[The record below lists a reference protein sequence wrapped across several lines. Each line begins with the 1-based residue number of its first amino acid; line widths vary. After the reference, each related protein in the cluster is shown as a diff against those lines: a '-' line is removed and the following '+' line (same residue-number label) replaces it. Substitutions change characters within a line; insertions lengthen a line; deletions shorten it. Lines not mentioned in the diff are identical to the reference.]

1 MSKVIIFS
9 EFYPK
14 YHPKAGKGTLFP
26 EKIIAGLSNKS
37 EWLQWHIKEQLKD
50 IPTSKVS
57 MYYDNVIHD
66 LTYYEENRK
75 YHTIRRGNRWKVGD
89 WFSPRVWSGK
99 PYRSKQIQFAPDIQ
113 VKKVWKILV
122 WWNNTICIWLE
133 EQNTKEWTFI
143 NKSYEQHP
151 SIPLI
156 IRNDGLETK
165 EDFFSW
171 LTYGLTKTKPAFE
184 GQIICWNDKIIY

>member
-9 EFYPK
+9 EYYPK
-14 YHPKAGKGTLFP
+14 YHPRAGEPTFFV
-26 EKIIAGLSNKS
+26 EKIWQGLSNLGLNLS
-37 EWLQWHIKEQLKD
+37 EMEEFMSPALDMQSERFIQSDPDDWIKL
-50 IPTSKVS
+50 V
-57 MYYDNVIHD
+57 
-66 LTYYEENRK
+66 K

-89 WFSPRVWSGK
+89 WFSPRVWSGI

-122 WWNNTICIWLE
+122 WWNNTICIWLQDE
-133 EQNTKEWTFI
+133 NTSEWTFI

-151 SIPLI
+151 SVPLI
-156 IRNDGLETK
+156 IRNDGIETK

-184 GQIICWNDKIIY
+184 GQIICWNDKIVY

>member
-9 EFYPK
+9 EYYPK
-14 YHPKAGKGTLFP
+14 YHPKAGQPTYFP
-26 EKIIAGLSNKS
+26 EKILAGLDMTKWCQWCALQEGFIDKNSELNKKLCYLFNDQIS
-37 EWLQWHIKEQLKD
+37 YQGQ
-50 IPTSKVS
+50 PKV
-57 MYYDNVIHD
+57 
-66 LTYYEENRK
+66 
-75 YHTIRRGNRWKVGD
+75 HTIRRGNRWKVGD

-122 WWNNTICIWLE
+122 WWNNTICIWLQDE
-133 EQNTKEWTFI
+133 NTSEWTFI

-151 SIPLI
+151 SVPLI
-156 IRNDGLETK
+156 IHNDGIETK

-184 GQIICWNDKIIY
+184 GQIICWNDKIVY